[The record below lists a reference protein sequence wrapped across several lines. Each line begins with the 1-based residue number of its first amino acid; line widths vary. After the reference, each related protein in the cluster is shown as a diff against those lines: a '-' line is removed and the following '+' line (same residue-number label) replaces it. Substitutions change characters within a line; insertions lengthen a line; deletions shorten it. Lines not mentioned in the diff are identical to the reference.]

1 MKRMKIRLI
10 WDDCRPT
17 IDRRPIT
24 CEDIENDIHLQEF
37 ESEDD
42 LIKHLCN
49 LSRCNEDDL
58 EKFTKMLLIETSTFG
73 VRYNKLQRKM
83 LDRKFEKIST
93 KYGDIQIKLG
103 YLNGKLIKVTPEYEH
118 CKIIANRE
126 NIPLIKVFQ
135 EINYLISEKFFKNY

>member
-1 MKRMKIRLI
+1 MSSEIYSHLYEQILAQGALDMYTESIYMKKNRPAYKITVL
-10 WDDCRPT
+10 
-17 IDRRPIT
+17 
-24 CEDIENDIHLQEF
+24 
-37 ESEDD
+37 
-42 LIKHLCN
+42 
-49 LSRCNEDDL
+49 CNEDDL

-103 YLNGKLIKVTPEYEH
+103 YLNGKLIKVTPEYEY

-135 EINYLISEKFFKNY
+135 EINYLIAEKFFKNYWQCSLILIN

>member
-1 MKRMKIRLI
+1 MSSEIYSHLYEQILAQGALDMYTESIYMKKNRPAYKITVL
-10 WDDCRPT
+10 
-17 IDRRPIT
+17 
-24 CEDIENDIHLQEF
+24 
-37 ESEDD
+37 
-42 LIKHLCN
+42 
-49 LSRCNEDDL
+49 CNEDDL

-135 EINYLISEKFFKNY
+135 EINYLIAEKFFKFY

>member
-1 MKRMKIRLI
+1 MSSEIYSHLYEQILAQGALDMYTESIYMKKNRPAYKITVL
-10 WDDCRPT
+10 
-17 IDRRPIT
+17 
-24 CEDIENDIHLQEF
+24 
-37 ESEDD
+37 
-42 LIKHLCN
+42 
-49 LSRCNEDDL
+49 CNEDDL
-58 EKFTKMLLIETSTFG
+58 ENFTKMLLIETSTFG

-135 EINYLISEKFFKNY
+135 EINYLIAEKFFKNYWQCSLILIN